1 MITIK
6 EKTDAVYE
14 IKKSEF
20 LSFAFPVSSADE
32 VQNILKEIRLKYS
45 DARHVCYACVV
56 SKPQMEKCSDDGEP
70 DGTAGKPL
78 LELIKK
84 KGITNI
90 LLVVVRYFGGIKL
103 GAGGLVRAYTR
114 AGVLS
119 LDKCVLQEIKTYKRF
134 RVCSTLDEA
143 KSTLN
148 TLKSLPLE
156 IENIEYSDKLLV
168 VVRMEEKNVPELKTA
183 NIEIEEMREWK
194 K

>member
-1 MITIK
+1 MVTIR
-6 EKTDAVYE
+6 EKTDAIYE

-20 LSFAFPVSSADE
+20 LSFAFPVASAEE
-32 VQNILKEIRLKYS
+32 VQSTLKEIRLKYS

-134 RVCSTLDEA
+134 RILTKLNEA
-143 KSTLN
+143 KFTLN

-156 IENIEYSDKLLV
+156 IENIEYSDKLSVL
-168 VVRMEEKNVPELKTA
+168 VRMEEKNVAELKAT
-183 NIEIEEMREWK
+183 NIEFEEL
-194 K
+194 